1 MRLELAP
8 LGKEAEEIGKED
20 REEEGGGGG
29 RRGRRRKEEE
39 GGYVGKEDQE
49 GK

>member
-20 REEEGGGGG
+20 REEEEGGCG
-29 RRGRRRKEEE
+29 RRGRRKEEE
-39 GGYVGKEDQE
+39 RLK
-49 GK
+49 